1 MQHQVDVTVSMTA
14 SNLKVK
20 TKYNIK
26 RQSDPNTYRYMMVN
40 FYIYIQLLRAGTC
53 NFNYRVI
60 IQLKVNQKRAVLILA
75 LLNFS

>member
-40 FYIYIQLLRAGTC
+40 FYIYI
-53 NFNYRVI
+53 
-60 IQLKVNQKRAVLILA
+60 
-75 LLNFS
+75 